1 MQEGGG
7 ACVMEESRGARSGEP
22 FQLALTV
29 ESVKD
34 EPGRKG
40 RPCTGLVTIAALQ
53 PPPRLPSAAGVT
65 LATNSIRGPLQTP
78 W

>member
-1 MQEGGG
+1 MRGRWSLRDEGEQRC
-7 ACVMEESRGARSGEP
+7 AKW
-22 FQLALTV
+22 LALTV

-53 PPPRLPSAAGVT
+53 LLLRLPSAARVT
-65 LATNSIRGPLQTP
+65 LATNSNRGPLQTP